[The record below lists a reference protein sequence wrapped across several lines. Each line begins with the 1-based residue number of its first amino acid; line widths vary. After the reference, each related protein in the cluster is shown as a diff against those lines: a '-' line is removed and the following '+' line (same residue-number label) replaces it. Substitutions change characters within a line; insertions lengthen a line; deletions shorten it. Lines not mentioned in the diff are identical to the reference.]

1 MDGSPLAGL
10 PKNKVW
16 DYKKVWDYGREDVC
30 IWGEGWQRR
39 EGKGEAQYKQKTS
52 DRCGTR
58 PDSNI

>member
-1 MDGSPLAGL
+1 MYGSPLAGL

-30 IWGEGWQRR
+30 VYGVRGGR
-39 EGKGEAQYKQKTS
+39 EGKGEVQYKQKTS

-58 PDSNI
+58 PHSNI